1 MDLKQLLEKA
11 VEQGASDVFLNPDA
25 PPLMKVDGQM
35 RPLGKALLGSV
46 PNQRLIYSALDERDI
61 EQFERTLELNK
72 SHVVP
77 GVGRFRINVFQ
88 QKGEPSL
95 VARYIEDSIPTIE
108 DPLEFVHRNRKSLVS
123 QREVGI
129 DTYSFEDALYNAL
142 REAPDVILI
151 GEIRDRETMKQAI
164 AFAETRHFCLATSH
178 SSNAVQ
184 AMQRILNF
192 FTEDTQVRLLQD
204 LSLNLKAIISQRL
217 CSATDGGRV
226 AAVELMQTDPHI
238 SDLIQKGKLLDIP
251 DAMERATGRSCLC
264 FDDALFGLA
273 RSGRISEDEA
283 LRKAD
288 SYNNLSLRFRM
299 ETAYQETSF
308 QTRSEVAVDEEA
320 PFHRYRTYRI
330 KPVQVEG
337 HQPDSRGVLA
347 RAIGFALDEKGLRE
361 STAHPDIEVRFSFAM
376 KNVKALDLVRVDGQQ
391 RATRHFRE
399 GPTDHAMLVINVID
413 QNSVKSVYRLSAL
426 RRVSDLNESEIAVNQ
441 QILKVLESLPVHP
454 SEFKV
459 GATPVPRLKMSP
471 ARPIQGTRTPGKR
484 PEAGGLA
491 ALHHVR
497 AATRTGDRRSPGD
510 PKPEDVGESGVCAQS
525 RC

>member
-46 PNQRLIYSALDERDI
+46 PNQRLIYPALDERDI

-376 KNVKALDLVRVDGQQ
+376 KNVEALDLVRVDGQQ

-454 SEFKV
+454 SEF
-459 GATPVPRLKMSP
+459 
-471 ARPIQGTRTPGKR
+471 
-484 PEAGGLA
+484 
-491 ALHHVR
+491 
-497 AATRTGDRRSPGD
+497 
-510 PKPEDVGESGVCAQS
+510 
-525 RC
+525 